1 MSDYTPSTD
10 FASKDALLTG
20 NPAKIVKGT
29 EFATEF
35 SAIQT
40 AIATKFDSSNIPEV
54 TEGGTGATSASA
66 ARTNL
71 KVVGQDG
78 TEALI
83 TSVSGTNTITGT
95 LSPAISAYV
104 AGQTFRF
111 VAAGANTGAV
121 TLNINGLGA
130 KAITKS
136 GTTALEVGDIA
147 SGAAIQVVYDGTQ
160 FQLTSGAG
168 GGAKAGGV
176 LYENST
182 TLTSNY
188 TLTTGKN
195 AMMAG
200 PLTVDTGVTLTIP
213 SGQRLVVL

>member
-1 MSDYTPSTD
+1 MSYTKLTD
-10 FASKDALLTG
+10 FAVKDSLLSG
-20 NPAKIVKGT
+20 NPSKLVRGIELDA
-29 EFATEF
+29 EFD
-35 SAIQT
+35 
-40 AIATKFDSSNIPEV
+40 AIATAD
-54 TEGGTGATSASA
+54 AL
-66 ARTNL
+66 NL
-71 KVVGQDG
+71 KSADAATTYPSNTVVQNSS
-78 TEALI
+78 TQILS
-83 TSVSGTNTITGT
+83 SVSGADTITGSLTPT
-95 LSPAISAYV
+95 LTSYV
-104 AGQTFRF
+104 TGQTFRF
-111 VAAGANTGAV
+111 VAAGANTGPV
-121 TLNINGLGA
+121 TLNINSLGA
-130 KAITKS
+130 KAVTKS
-136 GTTALEVGDIA
+136 GTQPLEVGDIA

-200 PLTVDTGVTLTIP
+200 PLTIDTGVTLTIP

>member
-1 MSDYTPSTD
+1 MSYTKLTD
-10 FASKDALLTG
+10 FAVKDSLLSGNPSKLVRGVELDAEFDAIVTADSLNLKAADAATIYPSNTVVQNSSTQILTG
-20 NPAKIVKGT
+20 VAGT
-29 EFATEF
+29 DA
-35 SAIQT
+35 
-40 AIATKFDSSNIPEV
+40 
-54 TEGGTGATSASA
+54 
-66 ARTNL
+66 
-71 KVVGQDG
+71 
-78 TEALI
+78 
-83 TSVSGTNTITGT
+83 ITGSLTPT
-95 LSPAISAYV
+95 LTSYV

-121 TLNINGLGA
+121 TLNINSLGA
-130 KAITKS
+130 KAVTKS
-136 GTTALEVGDIA
+136 GTQPLEVGDIA

-176 LYENST
+176 FYENST

-200 PLTVDTGVTLTIP
+200 PLTIDTGVTLTIP